1 MSIPRQLIT
10 SFDIIRNS
18 KLVVMKEPTDANLK
32 EFGKAINN
40 AIPDYSNL
48 ISYMIYKFMRGMYL
62 RNKSKFIQYI
72 AGMQYY
78 EAMILWADYDDILN
92 YFELTGV
99 IFLGWNKSVNKYQA
113 ARIDVSKIKSPTKVV
128 EPSVEPQTPTDEP
141 DQSETTEEQ
150 ELQVK
155 SLEQSDDYNLLYDR
169 IAQLQSTLN

>member
-62 RNKSKFIQYI
+62 RNKPKFIQYI

-113 ARIDVSKIKSPTKVV
+113 ARIDVSKVKASSKDLEPPVVPVSPTKEI
-128 EPSVEPQTPTDEP
+128 EPV
-141 DQSETTEEQ
+141 ETTDDQ